1 MSATASLATV
11 AEYFRIGMQIGL
23 LLPEQAVAWADA
35 EIAGAEDPPEG
46 MIDVAWSKGL
56 ASTIEALGA
65 VPGERNR
72 QLAGCWLLGLMRGA
86 VPESSEGLHL
96 TAQRAMQIARHAE
109 LGDETYYRF
118 DAIDD
123 ELSLARSKIYGT
135 VEECRSNLVAELAK
149 YDPLEVGVAI
159 NHSSGRL

>member
-11 AEYFRIGMQIGL
+11 AEYFRIGLRIGL
-23 LLPEQAVAWADA
+23 LSPEQAVAWADA
-35 EIAGAEDPPEG
+35 RIADATAAPEG
-46 MIDVAWSKGL
+46 IVDVAWSKGL

-65 VPGERNR
+65 VPGERNK
-72 QLAGCWLLGLMRGA
+72 QLAGCWILGLMRGA

-96 TAQRAMQIARHAE
+96 TVQRAMQVARHAE

-123 ELSLARSKIYGT
+123 ELSLARSKVYGT
-135 VEECRSNLVAELAK
+135 VEECRSKLVAELEK
-149 YDPLEVGVAI
+149 YDPLEVGVAM